1 MKENDETIVLSFLDY
16 TAYIDKELEV
26 VTISSNDIYTVN
38 LVLSKAEI
46 LNITKCLNS
55 NCLKFKIG
63 NKEINL
69 SSDGYMFI
77 DEIDKGI
84 KIPVTEIMEIAQ
96 YFMERENIMTESN
109 STQNIYN
116 KIMSLGSSK
125 PADKIVKPIAAAGQ
139 QLKTKQSLF
148 DTIIKTIDKESK
160 GATDNESK

>member
-1 MKENDETIVLSFLDY
+1 MNSDETIVLTFQDY

-26 VTISSNDIYTVN
+26 VTISSNDIYNVN
-38 LVLSKAEI
+38 LVLNKADI

-55 NCLKFKIG
+55 NCLKFKTG

-84 KIPVTEIMEIAQ
+84 TEIMEIAQ
-96 YFMERENIMTESN
+96 YFMEREDIMTESN

-116 KIMSLGSSK
+116 KIMSLDSSK

-139 QLKTKQSLF
+139 PPKKIQSM
-148 DTIIKTIDKESK
+148 K
-160 GATDNESK
+160 GPTDNESK

>member
-1 MKENDETIVLSFLDY
+1 MSNNDETIVLTFQDY
-16 TAYIDKELEV
+16 IAYIDKELEV

-46 LNITKCLNS
+46 LSITKYLNS
-55 NCLKFKIG
+55 NCLKFKTG

-96 YFMERENIMTESN
+96 YFMEREDIMTESN

-116 KIMSLGSSK
+116 KIMSLGSNK
-125 PADKIVKPIAAAGQ
+125 PADKIVKPIEAAGQ
-139 QLKTKQSLF
+139 QLKTKQSIY
-148 DTIIKTIDKESK
+148 DSIINTIDKESK